1 MLVYCLK
8 QKKQKNKKKTGSK
21 NPKVVKVNKWRIM
34 PLAVI
39 VKINQK
45 EETNRLLTNLE
56 LRAPLS
62 KIPILSENL
71 F

>member
-1 MLVYCLK
+1 
-8 QKKQKNKKKTGSK
+8 
-21 NPKVVKVNKWRIM
+21 M